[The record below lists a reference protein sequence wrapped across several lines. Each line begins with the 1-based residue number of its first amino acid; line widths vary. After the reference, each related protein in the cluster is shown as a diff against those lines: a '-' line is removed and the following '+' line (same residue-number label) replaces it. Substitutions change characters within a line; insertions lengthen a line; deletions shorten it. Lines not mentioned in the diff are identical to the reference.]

1 MEEIEGI
8 LELSKAK
15 GIYIDIGTKLYLDI
29 DGVSFSVTSI
39 FVGMLKDEFLII
51 TLPRRYKN
59 IQNKLFRG
67 NKMVVKYLFDGSVFA
82 FQTSVIEM
90 ITNPIKALA
99 VEYPKVVQEQELRV
113 VKRNNVVIPSRI
125 NIDTQV
131 VNVVVFDIN
140 KKGCCFKIQD
150 KKVSLVPG
158 DAITIFCKLPGSSTE
173 ITTKACVRNIR
184 KEENYLSIG
193 TEFED
198 LDRSFLDPLIT
209 FLFTIEDFA

>member
-67 NKMVVKYLFDGSVFA
+67 NKMVVKYLFDGSVSA

-99 VEYPKVVQEQELRV
+99 VEYPKVVRS
-113 VKRNNVVIPSRI
+113 RNCGWSR
-125 NIDTQV
+125 
-131 VNVVVFDIN
+131 
-140 KKGCCFKIQD
+140 
-150 KKVSLVPG
+150 
-158 DAITIFCKLPGSSTE
+158 E
-173 ITTKACVRNIR
+173 IT
-184 KEENYLSIG
+184 S
-193 TEFED
+193 
-198 LDRSFLDPLIT
+198 
-209 FLFTIEDFA
+209 